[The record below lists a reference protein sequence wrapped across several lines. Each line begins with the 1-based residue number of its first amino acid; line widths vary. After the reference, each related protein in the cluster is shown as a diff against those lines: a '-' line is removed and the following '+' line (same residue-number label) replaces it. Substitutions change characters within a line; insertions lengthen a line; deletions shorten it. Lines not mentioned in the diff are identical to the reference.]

1 MNQSDRK
8 SEEPTLQA
16 FRLASHRPAQM
27 TLEAHDISEQPPAG
41 AILARAA
48 VTLISAGT
56 EVANYLGQTTQ
67 RTLSTV
73 EPYYPGYS
81 FAGVVEAVG
90 EGVDRFR
97 PGDRICGPLPHASLA
112 VEGRPERLARLN
124 RIPDGVTFS
133 QAATTQLGC
142 IALNGVRAAKIQLGY
157 SVAVVG
163 AGLVGL
169 LAGRLASLDGGF
181 PWVALDLIEQR
192 RDAAVAYGAQRAF
205 DLNDAATAAELE
217 ALAPGG
223 FDVVIEA
230 TGSPRAIGPA
240 LALARRGGTVVLLGS
255 TRGLVEA
262 FDPYTDVHKKG
273 ITIVGSHV
281 STAPAAGT
289 ALHPWTEPANR
300 EVLLALMQDGRLE
313 VDSLITK
320 VVTPE
325 GAAGAFEAL
334 AAEPAG
340 QLGVAIDW
348 EGLHRTDAVDGSA
361 TSLQEVPQ

>member
-1 MNQSDRK
+1 
-8 SEEPTLQA
+8 LQA
-16 FRLASHRPAQM
+16 FRLASHCPAQM
-27 TLEAHDISEQPPAG
+27 TLEAHQIPDQPPAG
-41 AILARAA
+41 AIIARAA
-48 VTLISAGT
+48 ATLISAGT
-56 EVANYLGQTTQ
+56 EVANYLGQTSQ
-67 RTLSTV
+67 RTLSST

-97 PGDRICGPLPHASLA
+97 PGDRICGPLPHASHA
-112 VEGRPERLARLN
+112 IEGRQERLARLT
-124 RIPDGVTFS
+124 RIPDSVTFR

-142 IALNGVRAAKIQLGY
+142 IALNGVRAAKIQLGR

-181 PWVALDLIEQR
+181 PWVALDLMPQR
-192 RDAAVAYGAQRAF
+192 RDAAVAYGAQQA
-205 DLNDAATAAELE
+205 LNPRDTATAAALHT
-217 ALAPGG
+217 LAPAG

-230 TGSPRAIGPA
+230 TGSPRAFAPA
-240 LALARRGGTVVLLGS
+240 LALAARGGTVVLLGS

-281 STAPAAGT
+281 STTPTAGT
-289 ALHPWTEPANR
+289 PLDPWTEPANR

-313 VDSLITK
+313 VDSLITDI
-320 VVTPE
+320 VTPE
-325 GAAGAFEAL
+325 MAADAFKAL
-334 AAEPAG
+334 AADPAG

-348 EGLHRTDAVDGSA
+348 EGLRRPVAVEGPATDP
-361 TSLQEVPQ
+361 QEVHGDSSASRR